1 MIRAVAAILICL
13 ALAGIWW
20 HGYSKGKRDDKQRS
34 DLVIAGMVN
43 DAQSRL
49 ASANEQ
55 VRLASQALQART
67 DNANRTLQAERA
79 TNQRRLDDAR
89 ATSDLVR
96 QQLADFARGEQS
108 GDDTL
113 TSCRSDAGQ
122 IGHVLGVVLSD
133 LGVCTAGAE
142 KEAAGARS
150 LLDGWPKVDGAAGR

>member
-1 MIRAVAAILICL
+1 MIRAVAAIFICL

-20 HGYSKGKRDDKQRS
+20 HGFKRGERADKTRS

-49 ASANEQ
+49 VSANEQ
-55 VRLASQALQART
+55 VRLASAALQART
-67 DNANRTLQAERA
+67 DNATRTLQAERA

-89 ATSDLVR
+89 ATAGLVR
-96 QQLADFARGEQS
+96 QQLADFASGEQS

-113 TSCRSDAGQ
+113 AACRSDAGT
-122 IGHVLGVVLSD
+122 IGNVLGVVLSD
-133 LGVCTAGAE
+133 LSVCTAGAE

-150 LLDGWPKVDGAAGR
+150 LLDGWPVTP